1 MTNPTVIWIQKE
13 NGKLAEPSRDTYK
26 EAWETLPDGGYKI
39 VFEPTKRGYT
49 PTRYK
54 YYFGHVLEVV
64 LLTCGNRFEIMD
76 GETFRAARN
85 VQEIHE
91 ALKMKYNPI
100 LVRTPFAT
108 FAMPS
113 STTGLSDS
121 EFINEF
127 EETII
132 AEFSAPPFG
141 CDFQDRETWAEMMKA
156 KKGI

>member
-1 MTNPTVIWIQKE
+1 MINPTVIWIQKE
-13 NGKLAEPSRDTYK
+13 NGKLAENSRDVYR

-54 YYFGHVLEVV
+54 YYFAHVLEVI
-64 LLTCGNRFEIMD
+64 LLTCGNRFEIME
-76 GETFRAARN
+76 GESFRPARN
-85 VQEIHE
+85 VHEIHE
-91 ALKMKYNPI
+91 ALKMKYNPV

-121 EFINEF
+121 DFINKF

>member
-1 MTNPTVIWIQKE
+1 MQDKTVIYIEKQH
-13 NGKLAEPSRDTYK
+13 GKLTYQSREVYRDAWAE
-26 EAWETLPDGGYKI
+26 LPDGGYRLI
-39 VFEPTKRGYT
+39 FEPQKRGYT

-54 YYFGHVLEVV
+54 YYFAHVLEAI
-64 LLTCGNRFEIMD
+64 LLTCGNRFEIME
-76 GETFRAARN
+76 GERFRPARN

-91 ALKMKYNPI
+91 ALKMKYNPV

-121 EFINEF
+121 EFINQF

-132 AEFSAPPFG
+132 SEFSAPPFG
-141 CDFQDRETWAEMMKA
+141 CDFMDRESWAEMMRA
-156 KKGI
+156 RRD